1 MIEGP
6 KTITEALTALRSAQE
21 ENARLAAD
29 LTAATALLNEQIG
42 RAENIEAQ
50 RVELLDAVTALEV
63 RNAELNQAAQA
74 AEMRVTEAMAA
85 IGVPPVA
92 VASEP
97 VQQRTQK
104 ELWAEYNA
112 LPVEARNAF
121 YLKHRD
127 TLRN

>member
-50 RVELLDAVTALEV
+50 RVELLDAVTALEA

>member
-21 ENARLAAD
+21 ENVRLAAD
-29 LTAATALLNEQIG
+29 LAAATALLNEQTS
-42 RAENIEAQ
+42 RAESIDAQ
-50 RVELLDAVTALEV
+50 RAELAAAIAALEA
-63 RNAELNQAAQA
+63 RNAELSQAAQA

-92 VASEP
+92 MASEP
-97 VQQRTQK
+97 IQHKSQK

-112 LPVEARNAF
+112 LPIEARNAF

>member
-50 RVELLDAVTALEV
+50 RVELLDAVTALEA

-85 IGVPPVA
+85 IGVPPVT

-112 LPVEARNAF
+112 LPVEARNVF

>member
-1 MIEGP
+1 MIDGP

-50 RVELLDAVTALEV
+50 RVELLDAVTALEA

>member
-1 MIEGP
+1 MIDGP

-21 ENARLAAD
+21 ENVRLAAE

-42 RAENIEAQ
+42 RAENVEAQ
-50 RVELLDAVTALEV
+50 RVELLDAVTALEA
-63 RNAELNQAAQA
+63 RNAELSQAAQA

-97 VQQRTQK
+97 MQQRTQK
-104 ELWAEYNA
+104 DLWAEYNA

>member
-50 RVELLDAVTALEV
+50 RVELLDAVTALEA

-127 TLRN
+127 ILRN

>member
-21 ENARLAAD
+21 ENVRLAAE

-42 RAENIEAQ
+42 RAENVEAQ
-50 RVELLDAVTALEV
+50 RVELLDAVTALEA
-63 RNAELNQAAQA
+63 RNAELSQAAQA

-127 TLRN
+127 ILRN